1 MQVRSGNIEVKMR
14 GIVFA
19 LFALAFM
26 QVVRGQSQ
34 ACSDAVTAFVLNNRC
49 LTLLNTA
56 DPSLC
61 FGTCGILA
69 DAVLAACQNDNVS

>member
-1 MQVRSGNIEVKMR
+1 MSR
-14 GIVFA
+14 IVFA
-19 LFALAFM
+19 LFVLAFV

-34 ACSDAVTAFVLNNRC
+34 ACSDAVTAFVLNNHC

-69 DAVLAACQNDNVS
+69 GAVLTACQNDNVS